1 MSLISITNELI
12 VSNVKESI
20 DFYKNTFN
28 FEIEYTDGNPITWA
42 QLKKDEVRIML
53 EDYVTVKEEINIF
66 PEKVKS
72 CNLIKFE
79 YDNYNEFKSLYDNC
93 KKKLCSFFIDYNE
106 TDYGKIEFGV
116 LDIDDNM
123 ILISFRK

>member
-1 MSLISITNELI
+1 MSLINITNELI

-20 DFYKNTFN
+20 DFYKKTFD

-53 EDYVTVKEEINIF
+53 EDYITVKEEINVF

-79 YDNYNEFKSLYDNC
+79 YDNYNEFKNLYDNC
-93 KKKLCSFFIDYNE
+93 KKNLCSFFIDYNE

-116 LDIDDNM
+116 LDIDNNM

>member
-93 KKKLCSFFIDYNE
+93 KKNLCSFFIDYNE
-106 TDYGKIEFGV
+106 TGYGKIEFGV